1 MPATALPTRRLAAP
15 LRSKRLL
22 ALGGDDRLVEQMR
35 RGNELAFEVAF
46 ERHGGAI
53 LSFCRHM
60 LGSLEEAEDAVQHT
74 FASAWRDVGTGGE
87 RAIALK
93 PWLFTIARNRCLS
106 MLRARRQQHELPE
119 LAAAG
124 ISEEVERRAELREL
138 LRDIS
143 ELPAEQREALLL
155 SEAGDLTHGEVA
167 GVLGCEVP
175 RVKSLV
181 FRARSALIARREARA
196 TPCEEIREQL
206 ANLRGPSLRRNEL
219 RLHVGGCPG
228 CRAYH
233 DEVKRQ
239 RELLSAALPVTPGGG
254 LELGVLAAAGIGSG
268 GAAAAGLA
276 GGGAAAAGIGTAF
289 GVAGSS
295 LIAKLAL
302 VGVMAGGGVVAG
314 TVLVDDVDGPP
325 RGAPAAV
332 EEQREPA
339 SAAGE
344 RSRLPAAARTGVPAR
359 PPAGR
364 ARSRRAAPGRAHP
377 RNRAEPRNRPAPPA
391 TAAPGQETRLDR
403 GRKIGHEKR
412 AAREPGGPPVEAPRG
427 KPAQGRGPTEKPALP
442 GPVRRG
448 PAEPKAPV
456 VPAPQATP
464 KPGALPPGRQAKVS
478 PPAPAA
484 APPVELPVGKEKP
497 PKE

>member
-1 MPATALPTRRLAAP
+1 MPAAALPTRRLAIP

-22 ALGGDDRLVEQMR
+22 ALGGDERLVEQMR

-53 LSFCRHM
+53 LGFCRHM

-74 FASAWRDVGTGGE
+74 FAAAWHDLGTGGE
-87 RAIALK
+87 REIALK

-106 MLRARRQQHELPE
+106 MLRARREQRELPE
-119 LAAAG
+119 LATAG
-124 ISEEVERRAELREL
+124 LSEEVERRADLREL
-138 LRDIS
+138 LRDLA

-155 SEAGDLTHGEVA
+155 SEAGDLTHAEVA
-167 GVLGCEVP
+167 GVLDCEVP

-196 TPCEEIREQL
+196 TPCVEIRKQL

-219 RLHVGGCPG
+219 RLHLAGCPG

-233 DEVKRQ
+233 EEVRHQ
-239 RELLSAALPVTPGGG
+239 RELLAAALPVTPGGG
-254 LELGVLAAAGIGSG
+254 LELSVLAAAGIGGG

-276 GGGAAAAGIGTAF
+276 GGGAAAAGIGTPF

-295 LIAKLAL
+295 LVAKLAL
-302 VGVMAGGGVVAG
+302 VGVMAGGGAVAG
-314 TVLVDDVDGPP
+314 TVLVDDADGPQ
-325 RGAPAAV
+325 RGAPPAAQ
-332 EEQREPA
+332 EQRGAPGGP
-339 SAAGE
+339 GE
-344 RSRLPAAARTGVPAR
+344 GARPPAAAGVPAR
-359 PPAGR
+359 PSAPR
-364 ARSRRAAPGRAHP
+364 ARAPRATPGRQDPQRRSAPAHPAAPGDEA
-377 RNRAEPRNRPAPPA
+377 
-391 TAAPGQETRLDR
+391 GVDR
-403 GRKIGHEKR
+403 GRKLGHEKR
-412 AAREPGGPPVEAPRG
+412 AEREPGGPPVEAPRG
-427 KPAQGRGPTEKPALP
+427 EPAQGRGPVEKPALP

-448 PAEPKAPV
+448 PPEPKAPV
-456 VPAPQATP
+456 RPAPQAAP
-464 KPGALPPGRQAKVS
+464 KAQAEAVPPGQHVKAS

-484 APPVELPVGKEKP
+484 APPVDPPPAKEKP